1 MLVLLPP
8 SEGKTPGGDGPPL
21 GPRPTMSTPALAAPR
36 AALVAAVRHAA
47 AADPAAL
54 AAGLR
59 LPPGLADA
67 ALAADRAVTRAAT
80 RPALDRYAGVVYAA
94 LDAGSLSAAAR
105 RRADEQVLV
114 LSGLWGVV
122 RGGDPVPDYRVP
134 ASGSVPGLGRV
145 VAHWRQPLAA
155 ALPALV
161 GDSVV
166 LDLRST
172 DYTAMW
178 RPTGAVRARVI
189 AVRVL
194 AERGS
199 GNARKVGPVSYHAK
213 WVKGRLARHL
223 VSSRRR
229 PRTVLDLAA
238 AVAAAAADLDLRVV
252 DGGTLAAPAFDLV
265 GRYP

>member
-1 MLVLLPP
+1 VLVLLPP
-8 SEGKTPGGDGPPL
+8 SEGKTPGGAGPPL
-21 GPRPTMSTPALAAPR
+21 GPRPPLSIPALAAPR
-36 AALVAAVRHAA
+36 AALVVAVRRAA
-47 AADPAAL
+47 AADPVAL
-54 AAGLR
+54 AAGLK

-67 ALAADRAVTRAAT
+67 ALAADRAVATAPT
-80 RPALDRYAGVVYAA
+80 RPALDRYAGVLYAA
-94 LDAGSLSAAAR
+94 LDAGSLTSTVR

-134 ASGSVPGLGRV
+134 ASGSVPGLGLV
-145 VAHWRQPLAA
+145 VAHWQQPLAT

-178 RPTGAVRARVI
+178 RPTGPVRARVLT
-189 AVRVL
+189 VRVL

-199 GNARKVGPVSYHAK
+199 GAARKVGPVSYHAK

-223 VSSRRR
+223 LSSRRR
-229 PRTVLDLAA
+229 PRTVRDLAA
-238 AVAAAAADLDLRVV
+238 AVASAAADLDLRVE
-252 DGGTLAAPAFDLV
+252 DRGTPAAPALDLV